1 MEKCVCSS
9 APDESYLVVKDCFAN
24 VLTHII
30 PMILNHCVADE
41 ERGGCRGTR
50 QLLIVQHSGG
60 DLFLSDKKLNCIQF
74 LDLKIVAL
82 VGIVRCTKFNF
93 QVILKVNDWIDA
105 KFEKYAIEDREDQ
118 WSPGYITDRDKFLSS
133 LNGSPV
139 SSVKRW
145 KFYILRVERRLRY
158 SGAKHQPFKKF
169 SGAEIVTLQAL
180 RSTLIGLRTNNIQ
193 ELYTKTALI
202 NSVSASTLVS
212 TGTARTWVEALL
224 QRRVLQEV
232 INPAIVADKRKK
244 YLYASAATRVEFYKD
259 CILEMLNHISGVE
272 DLFGQ
277 GSIQIQREID
287 LFTGYEII

>member
-1 MEKCVCSS
+1 MYPIFIIKNFNASW
-9 APDESYLVVKDCFAN
+9 YFATQN
-24 VLTHII
+24 
-30 PMILNHCVADE
+30 
-41 ERGGCRGTR
+41 
-50 QLLIVQHSGG
+50 
-60 DLFLSDKKLNCIQF
+60 
-74 LDLKIVAL
+74 
-82 VGIVRCTKFNF
+82 FNF
-93 QVILKVNDWIDA
+93 RVIIKMEVWIDA
-105 KFEKYAIEDREDQ
+105 KFEKYAIVDREDQ

-158 SGAKHQPFKKF
+158 SGAKHQPFKKI

-180 RSTLIGLRTNNIQ
+180 RSTLIGLRTNNIR

-224 QRRVLQEV
+224 HKQVLKEV

-244 YLYASAATRVEFYKD
+244 YLYASAGTRIEFYKD

-277 GSIQIQREID
+277 GSIQFQREID
-287 LFTGYEII
+287 LFAGYEIITKQEIFDFLEERQENRSSTKIK